1 VKMERMQ
8 STGVREVETGSKMF
22 YVVWNDSFL
31 PIPRYRSPV
40 DSLQC

>member
-22 YVVWNDSFL
+22 YVWNDSFL